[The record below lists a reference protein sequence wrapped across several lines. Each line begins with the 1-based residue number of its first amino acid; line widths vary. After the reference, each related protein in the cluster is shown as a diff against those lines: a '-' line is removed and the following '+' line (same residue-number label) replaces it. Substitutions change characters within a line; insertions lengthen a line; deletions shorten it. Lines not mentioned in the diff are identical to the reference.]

1 MPWGNKIA
9 RFSVQSSASYLLWK
23 QDIIV
28 KRRKT
33 SSPAFHPPCP
43 NAFHQELV
51 MQQNT
56 KVYGKKRTN
65 LNQDIKQDILRVAIL
80 LVAS

>member
-28 KRRKT
+28 K
-33 SSPAFHPPCP
+33 
-43 NAFHQELV
+43 
-51 MQQNT
+51 
-56 KVYGKKRTN
+56 GKKHPLQPPTPPSTHIQPGTRNVTKTKGV
-65 LNQDIKQDILRVAIL
+65 DKRDTIK
-80 LVAS
+80 SE